1 MADANKEQLAY
12 LAESTWGT
20 TPTSAMTIIP
30 WVSGAMASGLDTTRS
45 NSLRTDAQLSSSIQT
60 GSSPSGNFEFE
71 MTADTYDDFLK
82 SVIRTDADWSTSPTF
97 SGTGAVTSTQF
108 TGTGI
113 HTNVAV
119 GQWVYITAP
128 TVSGLAAGNTGWF
141 KVTAVATDA
150 ITTSPAPSET
160 DASVANMTVDG
171 SYITNGSTLSSYTFA
186 QNFSDLSN
194 KYHTTTGCRL
204 NSGNLTFTPNGIVTF
219 GVGYDGKAMTQATAW
234 AGGSASAAASK
245 DVASEVTAYESAYIS
260 ADAGTA
266 EAYAKVTE
274 DVLESSISL
283 AVENRPQKG
292 LGSIGNTSMAQN
304 SVDATGSIQFYV
316 NANTWAYEGYFLAF
330 TKFGL
335 AQSLNFGTADDVTSI
350 TDRYLIEFPKIALTT
365 EPGANSGL
373 NTDLVYAFDFAAEP
387 GGTIGSDAKTIT
399 ITKT

>member
-150 ITTSPAPSET
+150 ITTSPAPS
-160 DASVANMTVDG
+160 
-171 SYITNGSTLSSYTFA
+171 LS
-186 QNFSDLSN
+186 
-194 KYHTTTGCRL
+194 
-204 NSGNLTFTPNGIVTF
+204 
-219 GVGYDGKAMTQATAW
+219 
-234 AGGSASAAASK
+234 
-245 DVASEVTAYESAYIS
+245 
-260 ADAGTA
+260 
-266 EAYAKVTE
+266 
-274 DVLESSISL
+274 
-283 AVENRPQKG
+283 
-292 LGSIGNTSMAQN
+292 
-304 SVDATGSIQFYV
+304 
-316 NANTWAYEGYFLAF
+316 
-330 TKFGL
+330 
-335 AQSLNFGTADDVTSI
+335 
-350 TDRYLIEFPKIALTT
+350 LIHI
-365 EPGANSGL
+365 
-373 NTDLVYAFDFAAEP
+373 
-387 GGTIGSDAKTIT
+387 
-399 ITKT
+399 